1 MKFQTERIT
10 TEHLLYLI
18 AFGIALGLRFLNLG
32 DIPLSD
38 YEAAEALQSWYAVRG
53 ETINIGTNPGYFSLT
68 TLIFWLLPVSNATAR
83 LWPALVGS
91 LVVFVPFGFRRLF
104 RPEAALIIAF
114 GLALDPG
121 MVTVSR
127 LAGGPMMVVSFVLLA
142 LAFVYNRKPIWAGI
156 AGGLALVSGSAIFM
170 GLVGF
175 LVTVVVGRLAGLQKK
190 FGILPPIDGDLEEAP
205 STRKEIRLMMTTG
218 VATILLVSTLFLR
231 YPSGLGALGRELGN
245 YFGGWIITPNT
256 PILQPLLALIAY
268 QPFAFVFAIISS
280 IRGWYQ
286 RDNTSRWLSIWIFVL
301 LLSSLL
307 YPGRQVSDLVWVL
320 TPLWVLAA
328 AEFLRYLKAP
338 QFSIP
343 AICLAGAV
351 IVLSILFW
359 LMSLNPAPITETW
372 VILAA
377 IPSLILLVTVMVGLG
392 WAWEAAKAGFVWGLS
407 SAVGLYLITALFSA
421 AHLRFNTPEALWT
434 PSPGTVQAG
443 LLVETLEEL
452 ALLENGRTDS
462 MEITSTVESPSLK
475 WALRQF
481 SGARYTSELDLPS
494 SSSVVIT
501 PENAEGESDLSSMMS
516 YVGQDFVWSANPGWS
531 GPLPSEWW
539 KWVTSRQAPI
549 QYESVILWVPSGL
562 LPDQALIG
570 TEDTTLQPA
579 ESDNSFPGEGSI
591 E

>member
-1 MKFQTERIT
+1 
-10 TEHLLYLI
+10 
-18 AFGIALGLRFLNLG
+18 
-32 DIPLSD
+32 
-38 YEAAEALQSWYAVRG
+38 
-53 ETINIGTNPGYFSLT
+53 
-68 TLIFWLLPVSNATAR
+68 
-83 LWPALVGS
+83 
-91 LVVFVPFGFRRLF
+91 
-104 RPEAALIIAF
+104 
-114 GLALDPG
+114 
-121 MVTVSR
+121 
-127 LAGGPMMVVSFVLLA
+127 
-142 LAFVYNRKPIWAGI
+142 
-156 AGGLALVSGSAIFM
+156 
-170 GLVGF
+170 
-175 LVTVVVGRLAGLQKK
+175 
-190 FGILPPIDGDLEEAP
+190 
-205 STRKEIRLMMTTG
+205 
-218 VATILLVSTLFLR
+218 
-231 YPSGLGALGRELGN
+231 
-245 YFGGWIITPNT
+245 
-256 PILQPLLALIAY
+256 
-268 QPFAFVFAIISS
+268 
-280 IRGWYQ
+280 
-286 RDNTSRWLSIWIFVL
+286 
-301 LLSSLL
+301 
-307 YPGRQVSDLVWVL
+307 
-320 TPLWVLAA
+320 
-328 AEFLRYLKAP
+328 
-338 QFSIP
+338 
-343 AICLAGAV
+343 
-351 IVLSILFW
+351 
-359 LMSLNPAPITETW
+359 MSLNPAPITETW

-501 PENAEGESDLSSMMS
+501 PESAEGESDLSGTMS